1 MLGKL
6 GPGYQRALLTAGDAL
21 CVSRSGVLHMCLFL
35 ACALCSPAG
44 LAQSRQAQSE
54 QQLINWYYGAVFGT
68 GIYRSGDRTVSVLQI
83 PFSHELQR
91 LNTEHAGIKL
101 TAPVSFGFYDFRFDE
116 LIDGTTPHSVSTA
129 SLFPG
134 IEVEVPVTYNWTLKP
149 YASAGYA
156 WELSGPE
163 SATIYALGL
172 KSRVGLPIGLDA
184 ELSLGNQLTLSGYKP
199 AGSPNQPLG
208 LFVAGLNLE
217 IPSRLKLFGRGT
229 HIGCHLIYYH
239 YFKRMPFPRSDDV
252 ENSIFEEG
260 EFALSL
266 ATSTPVP
273 FKLFDLDRIGLAFR
287 VGGGVQAVRLFF
299 NLPY

>member
-1 MLGKL
+1 
-6 GPGYQRALLTAGDAL
+6 
-21 CVSRSGVLHMCLFL
+21 VRSGSLFQGCLLLGCVLF
-35 ACALCSPAG
+35 APAAT
-44 LAQSRQAQSE
+44 AQSRQAGNE
-54 QQLINWYYGAVFGT
+54 AQLINWYYGAVFGT
-68 GIYRSGDRTVSVLQI
+68 GVYQSGDRTVSVLQI

-91 LNTEHAGIKL
+91 LTTERPGIQL
-101 TAPVSFGFYDFRFDE
+101 TAPLSFGFYDFRFNE
-116 LIDGTTPHSVSTA
+116 LVDGTTPHSVSTA

-134 IEVEVPVTYNWTLKP
+134 IEVDVPVTYNWNLKP
-149 YASAGYA
+149 YFSAGYA

-184 ELSLGNQLTLSGYKP
+184 ELSLGNQVTLSGYKP

-217 IPSRLKLFGRGT
+217 VPSRLKLFGRQAHVGY
-229 HIGCHLIYYH
+229 HLIYYH

-252 ENSIFEEG
+252 DNSIFDEG

-266 ATSTPVP
+266 ATSAPVQ
-273 FKLFDLDRIGLAFR
+273 FKLFDLDRVGLAFR